1 MIRLFDIIFSLF
13 LLILSFPLLL
23 IIAFLIYLQDFDSPL
38 YIAERVGKNFKIFK
52 MIKFRSMKLNA
63 EKSGVFSTSSGDTRI
78 TKLGLIIRKFKL
90 DELPQLYNVL
100 LGQMSFVGPRP
111 NVLPEVKKYSNFEAK
126 LLSVPPGITD
136 ISSIIFSDEAEI
148 LKDSVDPDLDY
159 NLLIRPWKSRLGIL
173 YIKNKGL
180 ILNLKLIFLTVF
192 AVIRKKTALDF
203 INSILKN
210 LNAEED
216 LISISLRKDNL
227 KPIKDERFPI

>member
-13 LLILSFPLLL
+13 LLILFFPLLL

-38 YIAERVGKNFKIFK
+38 YIAERVGKNFKVFK

-78 TKLGLIIRKFKL
+78 TRLGSIIRKFKL

-111 NVLPEVKKYSNFEAK
+111 NVLHEVKKYSDFEAK
-126 LLSVPPGITD
+126 LLSAPPGITD

-173 YIKNKGL
+173 YIENKGL
-180 ILNLKLIFLTVF
+180 ILNLKLIFLTVL
-192 AVIRKKTALDF
+192 AVVRKKTALDF

-216 LISISLRKDNL
+216 LISISLRKNKL

>member
-63 EKSGVFSTSSGDTRI
+63 EKSGVFSTSSGDIRI

-136 ISSIIFSDEAEI
+136 ISSIVFSDEAEI

-180 ILNLKLIFLTVF
+180 ILNLKLIFLTIF

>member
-13 LLILSFPLLL
+13 LLILFFPLLL
-23 IIAFLIYLQDFDSPL
+23 VIAFLIYLQDFDSPL

-111 NVLPEVKKYSNFEAK
+111 NVLHEVKKYSDFETK

-173 YIKNKGL
+173 YIENKGL
-180 ILNLKLIFLTVF
+180 ILNLKLIFLTVL

-216 LISISLRKDNL
+216 LISISLRKNKL

>member
-136 ISSIIFSDEAEI
+136 ISSIVFSDEAEI

-210 LNAEED
+210 LNAEKD